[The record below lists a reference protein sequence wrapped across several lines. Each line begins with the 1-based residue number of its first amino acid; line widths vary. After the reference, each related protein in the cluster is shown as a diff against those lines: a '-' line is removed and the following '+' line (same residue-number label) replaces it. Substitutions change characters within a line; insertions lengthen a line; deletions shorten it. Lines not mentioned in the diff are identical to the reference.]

1 MQMPQPKYF
10 FAAHLQEN
18 IITLH
23 YNQVLIVLLP
33 KISQVVKFE
42 EISRYALNVL
52 TILHIDLFLLNVLT
66 ILHIDLFLLNVVT
79 RRLISSLQA
88 VSFARK
94 AQLYSECALNDL

>member
-52 TILHIDLFLLNVLT
+52 TILHIDLFLLNV
-66 ILHIDLFLLNVVT
+66 VT